1 MAANFET
8 LDPDSLV
15 KITPIVKD
23 GNNQVSHG
31 VSFYMTLGDLGAY
44 LASGGV
50 IPAATTTT
58 NGTVKKAAT
67 VAAAA
72 VPFADLTAAANK
84 VNEILTSLKAAGV
97 MA

>member
-1 MAANFET
+1 MAAGFET

-15 KITPIVKD
+15 TIIPIVKD

-31 VSFYMTLGDLGAY
+31 VPMKMTLAEFGAAMSSTGS
-44 LASGGV
+44 L
-50 IPAATTTT
+50 PQAA
-58 NGTVKKAAT
+58 N

-84 VNEILTSLKAAGV
+84 VNEIITALKNANLMATS
-97 MA
+97 